1 MTLPGFPNEVVDSV
15 LLGLTCKLVCGRM
28 VKQTWVTVF
37 DHKNVL
43 NLKKVKLAQAT
54 VNSPV
59 GYIVCIKLCLLKG
72 TDSEYLLSEYLS

>member
-15 LLGLTCKLVCGRM
+15 LLGLTMCGRM

-72 TDSEYLLSEYLS
+72 TDSKYLLSEYLS